1 VKTWTW
7 NISHISASKLGHLKF
22 AFRVSE
28 TWFPFMN
35 SRANTYSFDIS
46 SRREASEP
54 GKEDP
59 SDFLVLGF

>member
-1 VKTWTW
+1 
-7 NISHISASKLGHLKF
+7 
-22 AFRVSE
+22 
-28 TWFPFMN
+28 MN